1 MMGKTYDAL
10 DIAKYIIGKSEG
22 GISNLRLQK
31 TMYFLQGE
39 YLAEYGKPLF
49 DDIIEKWRLG
59 PVTPSVYYNYNQ
71 FGSNPIT
78 EEKELY
84 VTKSNVVW
92 KSFDSAK
99 LEDVKNFIDKV
110 IKELSKYGDFDL
122 VELTHAH
129 PMWSNDEK
137 DILSGVR
144 HLQYKNDEI
153 EKYFKKNSI
162 VK

>member
-1 MMGKTYDAL
+1 MMKKTYDAL
-10 DIAKYIIGKSEG
+10 DIAKYIIVKSEK

-39 YLAEYGKPLF
+39 YLAEKGEPLF
-49 DDIIEKWRLG
+49 DDVIEKWRLG

-84 VTKSNVVW
+84 VTESTVEW
-92 KSFDSAK
+92 KSFDSTK
-99 LEDVKNFIDKV
+99 LKDVQSFINKV
-110 IKELSKYGDFDL
+110 IEALSEYGDFDL
-122 VELTHAH
+122 VELTHTH
-129 PMWSNDEK
+129 PMWSNDEE

-153 EKYFKKNSI
+153 EKYFKQNSI